1 MVRDRQGLGW
11 LGKLIVLLVLA
22 AVYIAVVVVVLLPPA
37 ASPYAPPIAGTGDFV
52 SVNYRGYFP
61 DNLRTFDTSLESVAK
76 DNATYPKAASFT
88 YRSGQPYEPLTF
100 ELGCTG
106 GSGCPLAA
114 FQNAVRG
121 LRAGEFRHFELAP
134 AEAYGAANP
143 AKIRVRNLT
152 EDVVA
157 TETMDS
163 TAFQQRY
170 GEGPVDGS
178 TVPDADWGWNVT
190 VHVSGNVVTVRHSPA
205 VGQTVT
211 VAGRWQA
218 RVLRIDDGANQGLGR
233 VQVEHFLRA
242 SDVRAFVASDLSGN
256 FLVTAVDPVAGTFT
270 TDYNSEVIGRNLGFD
285 ITLVSIRK
293 AIP

>member
-11 LGKLIVLLVLA
+11 LGKLIVLVVLA
-22 AVYIAVVVVVLLPPA
+22 SVYIGAVVVLLPPA
-37 ASPYAPPIAGTGDFV
+37 PSAYAPPIAESGDFV

-76 DNATYPKAASFT
+76 DNATFPKAASFT

-100 ELGCTG
+100 ELGCTS

-121 LRAGEFRHFELAP
+121 LRAGEFRNFELTP
-134 AEAYGAANP
+134 TEAYGPANP
-143 AKIRVRNLT
+143 AKIHLRNLT

-157 TETMDS
+157 TEAMDS

-178 TVPDADWGWNVT
+178 TVPDSDWGWNVT
-190 VHVSGNVVTVRHSPA
+190 VHVSGNIVTVRHSPV

-211 VAGRWQA
+211 VAGKWQA
-218 RVLRIDDGANQGLGR
+218 RVLSIDDGANEGLGLVR
-233 VQVEHFLRA
+233 VEHFLRA
-242 SDVRAFVASDLSGN
+242 SDVRAFVASDRSGN
-256 FLVTAVDPVAGTFT
+256 FLVTAVDPLAQTFT
-270 TDYNSEVIGRNLGFD
+270 TDYNSEVIGRNLSFS
-285 ITLVSIRK
+285 ITLVSIQK
-293 AIP
+293 TNP

>member
-11 LGKLIVLLVLA
+11 LGKVIVLLVLA
-22 AVYIAVVVVVLLPPA
+22 SVYLGAVVVLFPPA
-37 ASPYAPPIAGTGDFV
+37 PSPYTPPIAETGDLV
-52 SVNYRGYFP
+52 SVDYRGSFP

-76 DNATYPKAASFT
+76 DNATFPKAASFT

-100 ELGCTG
+100 ELGCTS

-121 LRAGEFRHFELAP
+121 LRTRESRHFELAP
-134 AEAYGAANP
+134 TEAYGSANP
-143 AKIRVRNLT
+143 AKIHLRNLT
-152 EDVVA
+152 EDVIA

-178 TVPDADWGWNVT
+178 TVPDSDWGWNVT
-190 VHVSGNVVTVRHSPA
+190 VHVSGNVVTVRHSPV

-211 VAGRWQA
+211 VAGKWQA
-218 RVLRIDDGANQGLGR
+218 RVLSIDDGANEGLGLVR
-233 VQVEHFLRA
+233 VEHFLRA
-242 SDVRAFVASDLSGN
+242 SDVRAFVASDRSGN
-256 FLVTAVDPVAGTFT
+256 FLVTAVDPLAQTFT
-270 TDYNSEVIGRNLGFD
+270 TDYNSEVIGRNLSFD
-285 ITLVSIRK
+285 ITLVSLRK
-293 AIP
+293 TNP